1 MFYFPFRAYYDFSRP
16 RPAPRLGTMVNSPP
30 IRQDDDDSVFD
41 HPMNGLS
48 ASRQPSMSYPPRR
61 SPFEPNSN
69 QSNNFES
76 NPSNNSPQVPP
87 LDNVFDPP
95 GFLP

>member
-1 MFYFPFRAYYDFSRP
+1 
-16 RPAPRLGTMVNSPP
+16 MVNSPP

-48 ASRQPSMSYPPRR
+48 ASRQPSLSYPPRR
-61 SPFEPNSN
+61 SPNSN

-87 LDNVFDPP
+87 LDNVNDPP
-95 GFLP
+95 IEHFGFLP

>member
-1 MFYFPFRAYYDFSRP
+1 
-16 RPAPRLGTMVNSPP
+16 MVNSLPNS
-30 IRQDDDDSVFD
+30 QDEEDSVFD

-48 ASRQPSMSYPPRR
+48 ASRQPSMSYPPRL

-69 QSNNFES
+69 QSNNFEP

-95 GFLP
+95 HLVFLP

>member
-1 MFYFPFRAYYDFSRP
+1 
-16 RPAPRLGTMVNSPP
+16 MVNSPP

-48 ASRQPSMSYPPRR
+48 ASRQPSMAYPPRR

-87 LDNVFDPP
+87 LDNGFDPP
-95 GFLP
+95 VGHLVFLPYV